1 MSTAVTS
8 AIAVVLAAGISA
20 VFAWLSQRGNARVEQ
35 VAAVLDAY
43 NEIVR
48 NLQTELARV
57 QTELVTVRE
66 EMRDCERRAA
76 ELKGEMEQMRVE
88 MAVLE
93 STLLKPKPVPKA
105 KRAVKD

>member
-1 MSTAVTS
+1 M
-8 AIAVVLAAGISA
+8 
-20 VFAWLSQRGNARVEQ
+20 
-35 VAAVLDAY
+35 AAVLDAY
-43 NEIVR
+43 NEIVK
-48 NLQTELARV
+48 NLQTELSRV

-93 STLLKPKPVPKA
+93 TALLKAPPPPTA
-105 KRAVKD
+105 PRKRAVKG